1 MKFVRVSKNF
11 CKTNIFIRL
20 RGSKLGRIAARL
32 NEIGSQYTFLVQCL
46 LVVLYRL
53 ILDIIYV
60 TQISEIFSYTG
71 FYSDIVPLKYAVSWL
86 ILLVCLP
93 GMIGIQQQEDRASSI
108 MVTLINYIYF
118 LPFSSYAGCTG
129 SSLWFTISGAVFWAM
144 LLFFQLRL
152 PSLHMQRLPHR
163 YTKFLFFGLTV
174 FSILLVM
181 GISGYYTGF
190 RLKLDLND
198 VYTVRAE
205 AASYNIPVILNY
217 CLSMMTILLSILLL
231 YWLQEKNWLL
241 SGALI
246 VVYLFYYS
254 ISASKTAFLLLV
266 LLVGCYF
273 LYRAWMYRWMAI
285 MLTLGLLGCGVLSG
299 VTKQI
304 YPLALFGDRMLYLP
318 VRLSEVYATYFSQH
332 PLSIY
337 RDKILGKLW
346 FDPVYTDDIPK
357 VIGTFMGKISNAN
370 NGMLGDMYANFPT
383 AIGVF
388 LLPLILVM
396 CFRILDITSYRLP
409 KYLVISICIYYA
421 NSFVNGSW
429 STVLLSNGF
438 LIGCLLLYFFPTE
451 RGGVKK

>member
-1 MKFVRVSKNF
+1 MKFVRVLNNF
-11 CKTNIFIRL
+11 CKANIFIRL
-20 RGSKLGRIAARL
+20 RESKLGRAAARL

-53 ILDIIYV
+53 ILDVIYV
-60 TQISEIFSYTG
+60 TQISEIYAYTG

-86 ILLVCLP
+86 ILLICLP
-93 GMIGIQQQEDRASSI
+93 GMIGIQQQEDKASSI
-108 MVTLINYIYF
+108 MVTLINYVYF
-118 LPFSSYAGCTG
+118 LPFSSYVGCTA

-144 LLFFQLRL
+144 LLFFQLWV
-152 PSLHMQRLPHR
+152 PSLHMQRVPHR

-190 RLKLDLND
+190 RLKLNLSD

-205 AASYNIPVILNY
+205 AASYNIPMIFRY
-217 CLSMMTILLSILLL
+217 FLSMMTILLSVLLL
-231 YWLQEKNWLL
+231 YWLRKKNWLM

-254 ISASKTAFLLLV
+254 ISASKTAFLLL
-266 LLVGCYF
+266 LLLLGCYF

-285 MLTLGLLGCGVLSG
+285 LLSAGLLGCGVLAG
-299 VTKQI
+299 VAKQI
-304 YPLALFGDRMLYLP
+304 YPLALFGRRMLYLP
-318 VRLSEVYATYFSQH
+318 VKLSEVYADYFSQH

-337 RDKILGKLW
+337 RDKILGKLS
-346 FDPVYTDDIPK
+346 FAPVYTDDIPR
-357 VIGTFMGKISNAN
+357 VIGTFMGKVTNAN

-383 AIGVF
+383 VIGVF
-388 LLPLILVM
+388 LLPLILIM
-396 CFRILDITSYRLP
+396 CFRLLDLTSHRLP
-409 KYLVISICIYYA
+409 RYLVISICIYYA

-438 LIGCLLLYFFPTE
+438 LVGCLLLYFFPAG